1 MAQLTR
7 SLRAAACGTGRC
19 LCRAPNRPVCRP
31 AVQRATVARRAL
43 TVTAYKEA
51 AKEPTAAT
59 HRTKH
64 VKFHGWGVAS
74 KGAKLAPMTYE
85 PPALGPDDIDIRVTH
100 NGLCHTDI
108 HMRDDD
114 WGASGFPFIPGH
126 EVVGEVVARGEAV
139 KKFDIGDRVGVG
151 WIKNSCGGCAHCLRG
166 EENICVKGY
175 TGLITVGGMGGFQPV
190 MRTSA
195 AFSYKIPDNLDSAS
209 AAPLLC
215 AGVTVYAPLRKH
227 ITRPGMKVAVMGI
240 GGLGHLGLQFAR
252 AMGAEVT
259 GIDVFP
265 EKAAEAKS
273 FGAHHFLRFD
283 AIKPAEM
290 GADAKFDVVLNCA
303 SGKLD
308 FKLLLELLQT
318 DGSLVQVGIPGGGA
332 LITLPLQDV
341 VFNQKK
347 LAGSIV
353 GGRAD
358 MQEMLDFAALH
369 GIKPAVERMPLS
381 KVNEAMDRVQAGKA
395 RYRIVLE
402 TDEMPKAAK

>member
-1 MAQLTR
+1 MKL
-7 SLRAAACGTGRC
+7 SLSGRTLCGTGRC
-19 LCRAPNRPVCRP
+19 PCCVSRAAACRP
-31 AVQRATVARRAL
+31 AVSRAPALRAL
-43 TVTAYKEA
+43 AYKQGEA
-51 AKEPTAAT
+51 AAAASGAAT
-59 HRTKH
+59 HKKGH
-64 VKFHGWGVAS
+64 KFHGWGVPT
-74 KGAKLAPMTYE
+74 KGAKLEPIAYE
-85 PPALGPDDIDIRVTH
+85 PAPLGPDDIDIKVTH

-126 EVVGEVVARGEAV
+126 EVVGEVVALGDNV
-139 KKFDIGDRVGVG
+139 KKFKLGDVVGVG
-151 WIKNSCGGCAHCLRG
+151 WIKSSCGGCLHCLRG

-190 MRTSA
+190 MRTTATFAYSIPKGLDRA
-195 AFSYKIPDNLDSAS
+195 A

-215 AGVTVYAPLRKH
+215 AGVTVYSPLRKH
-227 ITRPGMKVAVMGI
+227 ITRPGMQVAVVGI

-252 AMGAEVT
+252 AMGAIVT
-259 GIDVFP
+259 ALDVAP
-265 EKAAEAKS
+265 EKEAEAKE
-273 FGAHHFLRFD
+273 FGAHSFVRLGTG
-283 AIKPAEM
+283 AKPPV
-290 GADAKFDVVLNCA
+290 KFDVILNCA

-308 FKLLLELLQT
+308 FASLLGMLET
-318 DGSLVQVGIPGGGA
+318 DGTMVQVGIPGGGA

-358 MQEMLDFAALH
+358 MQEMLDFAAAT
-369 GIKPAVERMPLS
+369 GVKPKVELMPLS

-395 RYRIVLE
+395 RYRVVLE
-402 TDEMPKAAK
+402 TDEASSIKALSAKK